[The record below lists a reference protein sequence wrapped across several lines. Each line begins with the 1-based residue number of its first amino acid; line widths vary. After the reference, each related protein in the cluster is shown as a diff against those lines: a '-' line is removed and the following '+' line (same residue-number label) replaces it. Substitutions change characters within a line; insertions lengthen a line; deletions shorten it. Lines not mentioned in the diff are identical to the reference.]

1 MKTKIILVAIGLTLA
16 QFSFAHSE
24 QHAKKPNRTVGIWE
38 YLHNVGTLNQK
49 KHKKW
54 QKKSLAM

>member
-1 MKTKIILVAIGLTLA
+1 
-16 QFSFAHSE
+16 
-24 QHAKKPNRTVGIWE
+24 VGIWE